1 MFLDLSSIAF
11 FPPRGGGPSQFGAHG
26 EPELESVCKL
36 ADPPPRKLNKRG
48 SRSVSC
54 GRNVSFMAA
63 TFLILVLISFNKCY
77 RD

>member
-11 FPPRGGGPSQFGAHG
+11 FPPRGGGPSQFSAHG

-36 ADPPPRKLNKRG
+36 ADPPKLNKKG

-63 TFLILVLISFNKCY
+63 TFPILVLISFNKCY
-77 RD
+77 LD